1 MTWTAPAYPRVDEPF
16 NGTERAT
23 LDINA
28 DLSEFLQS

>member
-23 LDINA
+23 LELVPGQLCSGA
-28 DLSEFLQS
+28 T